1 MKTKIN
7 KLQEID
13 KTKNPFKVPEN
24 YFAQFNEEIMNLL
37 PEKEFVAPRPVP
49 MWDRVRPWVYMAAMF
64 IGLYVTINFLTQNRD
79 NERLTTSQ
87 TATEQ
92 TLTGTSQADNNY
104 WSTVQVTEEEFY
116 QYLEEQ
122 MVEEDYYDYLYDQYY
137 LN

>member
-7 KLQEID
+7 RLEEID

-24 YFAQFNEEIMNLL
+24 YFALFHEEIMNLL
-37 PEKEFVAPRPVP
+37 PEKEFVAPRRVT
-49 MWDRVRPWVYMAAMF
+49 MWDRVKPWVYMAAMF
-64 IGLYVTINFLTQNRD
+64 IGLYVTIQFLIQDRD
-79 NERLTTSQ
+79 PDRMTTGQS
-87 TATEQ
+87 ATEQ
-92 TLTGTSQADNNY
+92 TLTGTSQAGDNY

-122 MVEEDYYDYLYDQYY
+122 MVDDDYYDYMVDQYY